1 MIMLYYKGYQKAYT
15 KRTEKSGGTINMR
28 GVCPSR
34 LIVGLLENGHL
45 QQHFF
50 DIFVI
55 SNFAFMTL
63 SCQFQ

>member
-34 LIVGLLENGHL
+34 LIVGLLENG
-45 QQHFF
+45 
-50 DIFVI
+50 
-55 SNFAFMTL
+55 N
-63 SCQFQ
+63 